1 MNGTANELSKAIA
14 ADADVT
20 FADGLFNFVIPSQ
33 WGGSITVEM
42 GIENLRQALP
52 QALAWAGYTD
62 QADADQIKDY
72 LNGLIAGAEA
82 SENQHPRGEIIARR
96 ERDEFSTGFLGTG
109 AGARTVHEVL
119 VRIAEDFEDWADDII
134 VNRQAGDEAW
144 YRWTA
149 PANYGRI

>member
-20 FADGLFNFVIPSQ
+20 FADGLFHFAIPSQ
-33 WGGSITVEM
+33 WGGSIPVEM
-42 GIENLRQALP
+42 GIDNMRQALP

-62 QADADQIKDY
+62 QADADQVKDY
-72 LNGLIAGAEA
+72 LNSIIADAEA
-82 SENQHPRGEIIARR
+82 STNEHPRGEIIARR

-134 VNRQAGDEAW
+134 VNRQAGDDVW